1 MCLFLVTG
9 TSWDESISNIWDVLV
24 SRRYDNML
32 VATSIRGHPSSLL

>member
-9 TSWDESISNIWDVLV
+9 PSWDESISNIWDALV

-32 VATSIRGHPSSLL
+32 VATSIPGHPCSLL